1 MIEQLA
7 LLPGFLTAHLQLSLV
22 ALALGTLI
30 SVPLGILVTRRR
42 ELEPGVLGVASVIQ
56 TIPSLALLAI
66 MVPTLA
72 AIGAF
77 TARVFGIEI
86 RSIGYLPAIVALT
99 LYSVL
104 PILRNTV
111 AGIQGVAPALVEA
124 ARGVGMTP
132 SQQLRRVEL
141 PLALP
146 VIVAGLR
153 TATVWVVGTATL
165 STPVG
170 ATSLGNFIFSGL
182 QTRNFNA
189 VLVGCIASAGLAIV
203 LDQTIRLLEVGL
215 RERHR
220 GRVVAAAAV
229 LAVLSAWTVG
239 SAARS
244 WLPADRA
251 PLSIGA
257 KTFTEQYV
265 LSEILSQWLE
275 ARVGRSSQPVSSL
288 GSTVAF
294 DALRTDEIDVY
305 VDYSGTI
312 WATIMKREGLPE
324 RREDVLEAVRAYLA
338 DEHGVEVVAALGFE
352 NTYALGMAGDRAR
365 ELGVTRISDLPRVAS
380 RLAIGGDF
388 EFFAR
393 AEWKALEQ
401 VYGLAFREQRTMD
414 ASLMY
419 SAVETGDVDVISAY
433 STDGRISAFGL
444 SLLEDD
450 RGVIPPYDAIVLAS
464 PRLVR
469 EEPQVIEALRELSGA
484 IDAPRMRQ
492 LNHAVDGGGKS
503 PRQAAAEFLAD
514 RTGSGN

>member
-1 MIEQLA
+1 
-7 LLPGFLTAHLQLSLV
+7 
-22 ALALGTLI
+22 
-30 SVPLGILVTRRR
+30 
-42 ELEPGVLGVASVIQ
+42 
-56 TIPSLALLAI
+56 
-66 MVPTLA
+66 
-72 AIGAF
+72 
-77 TARVFGIEI
+77 
-86 RSIGYLPAIVALT
+86 
-99 LYSVL
+99 
-104 PILRNTV
+104 
-111 AGIQGVAPALVEA
+111 
-124 ARGVGMTP
+124 
-132 SQQLRRVEL
+132 
-141 PLALP
+141 
-146 VIVAGLR
+146 
-153 TATVWVVGTATL
+153 

-182 QTRNFNA
+182 QTQNTAA
-189 VLVGCIASAGLAIV
+189 VLIGCIAAAVLAIV

-215 RERHR
+215 RERRR
-220 GRVVAAAAV
+220 GRVVVAAV
-229 LAVLSAWTVG
+229 VLPVLAAWTVG

-275 ARVGRSSQPVSSL
+275 SRAGRSSQPVSSL

-338 DEHGVEVVAALGFE
+338 DEHGVALVASLGFE
-352 NTYALGMAGDRAR
+352 NTYALAMGADRAR
-365 ELGVTRISDLPRVAS
+365 ELGVARISDLPRVAS
-380 RLAIGGDF
+380 SLAIGGDF

-393 AEWKALEQ
+393 AEWKALEE
-401 VYGLAFREQRTMD
+401 VYGLAFREQRSMD

-419 SAVETGDVDVISAY
+419 TAVETGDVDVISAY
-433 STDGRISAFGL
+433 STDGRISALGL
-444 SLLEDD
+444 ALLEDD

-469 EEPQVIEALRELSGA
+469 EEPEVIEALRELSGV
-484 IDAPRMRQ
+484 IDAPRMQQ

-503 PRQAAAEFLAD
+503 ARQAAAEFLAEWS
-514 RTGSGN
+514 GSRN